1 MKGYKKKLGQWGE
14 ELAVKYLLRRGYK
27 VIERHWQ
34 KREGEIDIIAFDLQ
48 VNCLVFIEVKTRTS
62 DSFGIPEESIDQ
74 RKKIKLDNITSL
86 YIAET
91 GYRGEYRFDVILI
104 KKSLK
109 TTINHLKNVVL
120 D

>member
-1 MKGYKKKLGQWGE
+1 MKGYKRKLGQWGE
-14 ELAVKYLLRRGYK
+14 ELAIKYLLRHGYK
-27 VIERHWQ
+27 IVKQHWQ
-34 KREGEIDIIAFDLQ
+34 KREGEIDIIAFNSQ

-74 RKKIKLDNITSL
+74 QKKRKLANITSL

-91 GYRGEYRFDVILI
+91 EYMGEYRFDVIII

-109 TTINHLKNVVL
+109 TTINHLKNVIL